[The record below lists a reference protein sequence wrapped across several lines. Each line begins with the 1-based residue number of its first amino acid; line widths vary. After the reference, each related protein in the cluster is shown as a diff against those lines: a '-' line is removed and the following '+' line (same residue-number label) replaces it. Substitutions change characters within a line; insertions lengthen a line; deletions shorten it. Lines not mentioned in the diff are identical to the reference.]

1 MSLLARFFNQI
12 KSSQEDIA
20 SEGLRYILQNSDL
33 AKSIIKGQ
41 IKTKTNIE
49 LPELNY
55 VSQIS
60 KTDLGRTDISG
71 IDINGNETVI
81 FEAKFWASL
90 TENQPIS
97 YLKRLS
103 DNSVLAFICP
113 SLRKNS
119 LYIELIKKLNEQN
132 IEFKTDENLLKFELE
147 NNKFIL
153 IQSWTEILEPIK
165 TILKANNQDNF
176 VSDIDQIIGFCEIID
191 KNSFIP
197 LNDRDLSPEIGRRIS
212 SFYELTDEVIS
223 ELSKSKNYKR
233 SKLTEG
239 KPSKEFGY
247 YKYRLYDEYAISF
260 GLNFDYWTKFA
271 DTPFW
276 LRISEASDFKQKPKL
291 KFKLKNVSA
300 KISKPAFENDS
311 YDLFFPIYPKQ
322 YEDKNSVIK
331 NMVEQID
338 EIFDELRK

>member
-33 AKSIIKGQ
+33 AKSIINGQ
-41 IKTKTNIE
+41 IKSKTN
-49 LPELNY
+49 LQLQELNY

-60 KTDLGRTDISG
+60 KTGLGRTDISG
-71 IDINGNETVI
+71 IDINGNEIVI

-90 TENQPIS
+90 TENQPVS
-97 YLKRLS
+97 YLKRLP

-113 SLRKNS
+113 SLRKSS

-132 IEFKTDENLLKFELE
+132 IEFESNEHLLKIELE

-165 TILKANNQDNF
+165 TILKVNNQDKF
-176 VSDIDQIIGFCEIID
+176 VSDIDQIIGFCEIVD

-197 LNDRDLSPEIGRRIS
+197 LNDKDLSPEIGRTIS
-212 SFYELTDEVIS
+212 SYYELTNEVIE
-223 ELSKSKNYKR
+223 ELSKNKNYSR
-233 SKLTEG
+233 EGYTEG
-239 KPSKEFGY
+239 KPKDGYGY
-247 YKYRLYDEYAISF
+247 YKYRRYYEYVITF
-260 GLNFDYWTKFA
+260 GINFDYWAKFA

-276 LRISEASDFKQKPKL
+276 LTIEDTSKQSDIL
-291 KFKLKNVSA
+291 KFKLKSISSV
-300 KISKPAFENDS
+300 ISKPLVEGYSNL
-311 YDLFFPIYPKQ
+311 LFFPIYPAKFQ
-322 YEDKNSVIK
+322 DKNSVVK
-331 NMVEQID
+331 NIVEQID